1 MKKILFVLLLL
12 LSVNVKAEV
21 DCNKLMEIRHICTTS
36 PRGLMTMISG
46 DELNCNITFKSLE
59 NETCDPIKETLK
71 EITFKFDV
79 PTSLN
84 LFGDI
89 PGEGFTK
96 NGDNTLTFIRNT
108 GISEGTIYT
117 YKLKT
122 IDVTE
127 DTNYNI
133 SISNV
138 SVKNNEDTVIDKVIY
153 GTSIPFKVIK
163 PKSDINTL
171 SSLNVSNYNL
181 TPLFSSDILN
191 YKLMVDTKISKVNI
205 NPTKTDI
212 KSTISGDIGEKT
224 LNYGDNT
231 FKINVLS
238 ESGTTKTYTIVI
250 NRQDYRSNENGLKS
264 LTVSNIYFNFKPDTL
279 RYDLEVDR
287 EISNVSVK
295 SQLIDPTSSYIEGS
309 ENITKNLV
317 IGNNTV
323 IIKVKAENGDIK
335 TYTINIVKNDGK
347 SSVNS
352 LSSLSILGYEKLID
366 FIPETTTYNL
376 SVPSTAKELEIKS
389 SMTST
394 KSTYVEGFGNR
405 KITLDAGLNKVEI
418 KVKSEKGVIKTY
430 TINITR
436 EDPKDNTVL
445 KSLKIDVEDFKFDPN
460 ILEYKLEI
468 SNLVDKLKIE
478 TITEEKNTKVTILG
492 NESLKVGENKITI
505 EVKSESGKTKVY
517 TLLVKKRDKAS
528 TISKFKNIIIEN
540 YKLDFNQDTLEYTL
554 EIKDEKK
561 LEISVEK
568 LDPLT
573 KYTVL
578 GNSNLKYGSV
588 IKIIASAEDGSKT
601 EYKIKITKNL
611 NGLIPLGIVTL
622 LIIII
627 SITASKKNK
636 HVKLIK
642 KDKGIKKEQKP
653 LENIV
658 IEPKPIETVPTPA
671 VEPVVTPVVEP
682 VKEVTEVKEIVE
694 EPKEKEDEILEI

>member
-1 MKKILFVLLLL
+1 MKKIIFILLLL
-12 LSVNVKAEV
+12 VSINVKAEV
-21 DCNKLMEIRHICTTS
+21 DCNKLMEVRQSCTTS
-36 PRGLMTMISG
+36 PRSLMTMISG
-46 DELNCNITFKSLE
+46 DELSCNITFKSLE
-59 NETCDPIKETLK
+59 SETCDPTKETLK
-71 EITFKFDV
+71 EISLKLNI
-79 PTSLN
+79 PTN
-84 LFGDI
+84 LTIFYDI
-89 PGEGFTK
+89 SGEGFTK
-96 NGDNTLTFIRNT
+96 NGAETLTFIRNT

-122 IDVTE
+122 IDVAE

-138 SVKNNEDTVIDKVIY
+138 IVKNDENTVIDKTLY
-153 GTSIPFKVIK
+153 GDSISFKVIK
-163 PKSDINTL
+163 PKSDVNTL
-171 SSLNVSNYNL
+171 SSLNISNYNL
-181 TPLFSSDILN
+181 TPLFSSDVLN
-191 YKLMVDTKISKVNI
+191 YKLTVDTRITKVNI
-205 NPTKTDI
+205 NPIKTDT
-212 KSTISGDIGEKT
+212 KSTISGDTGEKAI
-224 LNYGDNT
+224 NYGDNT

-238 ESGTTKTYTIVI
+238 ESGISKTYTVVI
-250 NRQDYRSNENGLKS
+250 TRQDYRSNENGLKS
-264 LTVSNIYFNFKPDTL
+264 LTVSNNYLNFKPDVL
-279 RYDLEVDR
+279 RYDLEVERD
-287 EISNVSVK
+287 ISSVSIK
-295 SQLIDPTSSYIEGS
+295 SKLIDPTSSYVEGS

-317 IGNNTV
+317 IGTNTV
-323 IIKVKAENGDIK
+323 IIKIKAENGDIK
-335 TYTINIVKNDGK
+335 TYTINLIKNDGK

-352 LSSLSILGYEKLID
+352 LSNLTIVGYEKSIN
-366 FIPETTTYNL
+366 FVPETTIYNL
-376 SVPSTAKELEIKS
+376 SVPSKVKELEIKS
-389 SMTST
+389 SMIST

-405 KITLDAGLNKVEI
+405 KVTLEVGLNKVEI

-445 KSLKIDVEDFKFDPN
+445 KSLKIDIEDFKFDPN
-460 ILEYKLEI
+460 VLEYKLEI

-478 TITEEKNTKVTILG
+478 ATPEEKNTKVTILG

-505 EVKSESGKTKVY
+505 EVKSESGKIKTY
-517 TLLVKKRDKAS
+517 TLLLNKREKAS
-528 TISKFKNIIIEN
+528 TVSKLKNVLIEN

-554 EIKDEKK
+554 KIKDEKK
-561 LEISVEK
+561 LNISVEK

-578 GNSNLKYGSV
+578 GNNNLKFGSV

-627 SITASKKNK
+627 SITASKKKK

-642 KDKGIKKEQKP
+642 KDKVVKKEQKP

-658 IEPKPIETVPTPA
+658 VVPKPIEPVSTPA